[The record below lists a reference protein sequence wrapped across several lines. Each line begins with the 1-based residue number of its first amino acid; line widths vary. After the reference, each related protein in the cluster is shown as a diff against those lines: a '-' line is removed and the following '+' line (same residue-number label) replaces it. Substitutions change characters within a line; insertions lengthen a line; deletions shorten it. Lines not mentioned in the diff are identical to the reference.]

1 MKQIL
6 NSMNTSMFVLFIILA
21 AQVSMMEC
29 LAHSASVLPTLLQ
42 PATWR
47 NKYWY

>member
-6 NSMNTSMFVLFIILA
+6 NSMNTSMFVLLIILA
-21 AQVSMMEC
+21 AQVRMMEC
-29 LAHSASVLPTLLQ
+29 LAHSALPTLLQ

-47 NKYWY
+47 NNYWY